1 MSDKVKFGFETT
13 ELIAMTNV
21 NQEKEVIQ
29 SGEFF
34 DNLYKLREEAIQNK
48 IEEIK
53 QVKELVESCCD
64 DIMQ

>member
-29 SGEFF
+29 SGEF
-34 DNLYKLREEAIQNK
+34 LIICISYVKKQYKTRLKKLNK
-48 IEEIK
+48 
-53 QVKELVESCCD
+53 
-64 DIMQ
+64 

>member
-13 ELIAMTNV
+13 ELIAMTNI

-34 DNLYKLREEAIQNK
+34 
-48 IEEIK
+48 
-53 QVKELVESCCD
+53 
-64 DIMQ
+64 